1 MLPCNLPLTRKLEP
15 AGLRESGG
23 LHRRPG
29 KLSSGAHPYCGSYS
43 SGMDLH
49 VALPLLDR
57 TLLDDTLL
65 AGWER
70 VRANAGGP
78 GVDGITISRFGQD
91 LFGRLSQLRDSVQ
104 TGGYDALP
112 LRRIELKRPGKS
124 PRILAVPCVADRVLQ
139 SAVATI
145 LGPLL
150 DPGFEDFSFGY
161 RPGRSVPRAVQRI
174 CDARDSGLTWVAE
187 ADIQSCFDH
196 IPWAALLQRLGDLLP
211 DGSLLSLLRQWLGL
225 PLQWND
231 GRQTVRTQGV
241 PQGSPLSPLLSNV
254 FLDGLDKALADAACR
269 AVRYAD
275 DFVLLAA
282 SREEAQN
289 SLQRAADWLR
299 RAGMRLNMA
308 KTRVVHF
315 DQGFDFLGVQ
325 FRGARIS
332 AAQPGA
338 APWVLPG
345 KPDAPRA
352 SPVASQTGCGAAGTT
367 SAPASPMPRPPSAA
381 EAAGAKLAAFPPAL
395 QAIAQQRAVEPPAA
409 EPAPRLRTLYLT
421 EPGAYLHI
429 DGERFLVGKGEQ
441 ELASIPAEKVDQV
454 LADTDG
460 AVSFGA
466 LRLLLRH
473 DAALL
478 LTSTTPEQPA
488 GVLVPMNGRQV
499 QLRAAQFARLTD
511 GVFRI
516 GMAQRIVQAK
526 IANSRVLLRRYRRF
540 RPERDRGEDHAL
552 QRLYAQCGHAT
563 TLDAVRGFEGAAAR
577 AHFDAFA
584 TLLPAAWVFDTRSR
598 QPPKDPVNALLSYGY
613 TILFHTVHTFIL
625 RRGLDPFV
633 GALHAPKDGHA
644 ALASDLMEPYR
655 SLVVDATVLRF
666 LNRDDVT
673 PDQID
678 AANPGKL
685 PTDLKRRF
693 IVAIEQKLASPV
705 GRDLEDATDAPAD
718 WRRLI
723 ERDVDAWAKAVL
735 GKPDA
740 YQPWRAR

>member
-1 MLPCNLPLTRKLEP
+1 
-15 AGLRESGG
+15 
-23 LHRRPG
+23 
-29 KLSSGAHPYCGSYS
+29 
-43 SGMDLH
+43 MDLN

-57 TLLDDTLL
+57 SLLDDTLL

-78 GVDGITISRFGQD
+78 GVDGVTVAQFAQGI
-91 LFGRLSQLRDSVQ
+91 LGRLPQLRRQVQ
-104 TGGYDALP
+104 AGAYQALP
-112 LRRIELKRPGKS
+112 LRRIELTRAGKS

-139 SAVATI
+139 SAVAIT

-161 RPGRSVPRAVQRI
+161 RPGRSVPRAVQHL
-174 CDARDSGLTWVAE
+174 CDARDSGLIWVAE

-196 IPWAALLQRLGDLLP
+196 IPWAVLLQRLGDHLP
-211 DGSLLSLLRQWLGL
+211 DGSLLPLLRHWLGL
-225 PLQWND
+225 PLQWSD

-254 FLDGLDKALADAACR
+254 FLDGLDKALAEGPWR

-275 DFVLLAA
+275 DFVLAA
-282 SREEAQN
+282 ATREEAYHG
-289 SLQRAADWLR
+289 LQRAADWLR
-299 RAGMRLNMA
+299 RAGMRLNQA
-308 KTRVVHF
+308 KTRVVQF
-315 DQGFDFLGVQ
+315 DQGFSFLGVQ
-325 FRGARIS
+325 FRGRHIS
-332 AAQPGA
+332 AVQPGA

-345 KPDAPRA
+345 TPAAHRPAQIANAVIDVAADASSKSGPTLRSA
-352 SPVASQTGCGAAGTT
+352 SVTETVEDPLASN
-367 SAPASPMPRPPSAA
+367 
-381 EAAGAKLAAFPPAL
+381 PAL
-395 QAIAQQRAVEPPAA
+395 QAIAQQRAVEPPAF

-429 DGERFLVGKGEQ
+429 DGERFVVGKGEE

-454 LADTDG
+454 LADTEG

-478 LTSTTPEQPA
+478 LTSSAPEQPA
-488 GVLVPMNGRQV
+488 GLLVPMSGRQV

-511 GVFRI
+511 GGFRI
-516 GMAQRIVQAK
+516 AMAQRIVQAK

-540 RPERDRGEDHAL
+540 RPDRDRGEDMAL
-552 QRLYAQCGHAT
+552 QRLHAQCARAS

-577 AHFDAFA
+577 IHFDAFA
-584 TLLPAAWVFDTRSR
+584 TLLPPAWAFDTRNR

-613 TILFHTVHTFIL
+613 TILFHTVHTFIV

-655 SLVVDATVLRF
+655 SLVVDAVVLRF

-673 PDQID
+673 PAHVD
-678 AANPGKL
+678 AANPGRL
-685 PTDLKRRF
+685 PVDLKRRF
-693 IVAIEQKLASPV
+693 ITAVEQKLASPV
-705 GRDLEDATDAPAD
+705 GRELDEPAAGPAD

-723 ERDVDAWAKAVL
+723 ERDVDAWAKAIL